1 MCLERHKEFDF
12 VVKNL
17 NSIFD
22 DLKTKGTEYVTLG
35 RLRKFIKSIFITK
48 QKNALWKKFLK
59 IFTFL
64 TAISTDA
71 FWNSFDD
78 MYNEVKQRRIEEA
91 ELLEEKKLEEAL
103 EKQAK
108 AESEAVVEDIKVE
121 L

>member
-48 QKNALWKKFLK
+48 QKNAL
-59 IFTFL
+59 
-64 TAISTDA
+64 
-71 FWNSFDD
+71 
-78 MYNEVKQRRIEEA
+78 
-91 ELLEEKKLEEAL
+91 
-103 EKQAK
+103 
-108 AESEAVVEDIKVE
+108 
-121 L
+121 